1 MLLIQKLR
9 LQRGWSQQQLA
20 ELSGLSTRTIQRLE
34 GGQRASVETLK
45 SLAAVFEIEFS
56 SLQEEP
62 EMNESTTPTATR
74 PSASADEILAL
85 QHVNKLKRFY
95 FSVFLYLIV
104 LSALGIYTVTTS
116 QSLMTLAWVAL
127 GWGVAILARAIYT
140 FELLP
145 IFSAKW
151 EKRQV
156 EKRLGR
162 PL

>member
-1 MLLIQKLR
+1 MQIQKLR

-34 GGQRASVETLK
+34 AGQRATTETLK
-45 SLAAVFEIEFS
+45 SLAAVFEIDFS
-56 SLQEEP
+56 TLQSES
-62 EMNESTTPTATR
+62 EMNETTTQAAPN
-74 PSASADEILAL
+74 PGMSAEEVLAF
-85 QHVNKLKRFY
+85 QHVNKLKNFY
-95 FSVFLYLIV
+95 YRLVIYFLVMIV
-104 LSALGIYTVTTS
+104 LVVINLITS
-116 QSLMTLAWVAL
+116 PHDLWVLWVAL
-127 GWGVAILARAIYT
+127 AWGIALIIRAVYL

-145 IFSAKW
+145 IFGATW